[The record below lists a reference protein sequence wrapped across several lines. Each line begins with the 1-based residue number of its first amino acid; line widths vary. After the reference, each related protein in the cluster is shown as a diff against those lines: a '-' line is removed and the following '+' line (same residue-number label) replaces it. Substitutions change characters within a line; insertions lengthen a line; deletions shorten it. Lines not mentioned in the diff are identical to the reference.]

1 MCDNRCPTKKF
12 LQLYHGGGIVKHFF
26 AVIKYCKNNEN
37 NIDIV
42 KNNKGDI
49 CGQF

>member
-1 MCDNRCPTKKF
+1 M
-12 LQLYHGGGIVKHFF
+12 GGGLSSIFF

-42 KNNKGDI
+42 KNFKGDI

>member
-1 MCDNRCPTKKF
+1 MSYIKIF
-12 LQLYHGGGIVKHFF
+12 VIISWGGECQGLFK
-26 AVIKYCKNNEN
+26 KNNCCKPCKN

>member
-1 MCDNRCPTKKF
+1 MIFLKKNN
-12 LQLYHGGGIVKHFF
+12 
-26 AVIKYCKNNEN
+26 YCKQYKN

-42 KNNKGDI
+42 KNFKGDI